1 MAKKVNTI
9 VVGQGLAG
17 SLLAWNLMRRGER
30 VLVIDKQREDSASMV
45 AAGIINPVTGPRLV
59 QSWRLEELLS
69 AARSTYRSLEK
80 ELKDRFYTEI
90 ELVRLFRS
98 EEERRVWMSKK
109 SQSGTNRYLGSM
121 RSAGWKPALVDDPYG
136 SFCPGG
142 SGHLAVPKL
151 LNGMRKFL
159 LAEGSILDSHFTYS
173 DLKPSS
179 DGVQWGDWE
188 AERIVFCEGHQASEN
203 PFFRNLPFKSSK
215 GEILE
220 VEAEEGSLPR
230 AIINRGE
237 MDPSA
242 RRRPLPRRFHFFLES
257 ARHQANREREIRDS
271 QCLGRIHQS
280 ASRSTRPSC
289 RYSTYHERSPPGDG
303 CSFDVSADLNLQRSR
318 LQRSAQRP
326 PLRGPLRFLLNED
339 GKTPIPMSISGV
351 FCR

>member
-230 AIINRGE
+230 AIINRGKWILPLGGDRYRAGSTFSWNRLDTKPTVKGKSE
-237 MDPSA
+237 ILNALGEFIKAPLDPRDHRA
-242 RRRPLPRRFHFFLES
+242 GIRPTMKDLRPVMGAHSTYPQISIFNGLASKGVLNAPHFADHFASYLMKTEKLDPDVDLRRFL
-257 ARHQANREREIRDS
+257 
-271 QCLGRIHQS
+271 
-280 ASRSTRPSC
+280 
-289 RYSTYHERSPPGDG
+289 
-303 CSFDVSADLNLQRSR
+303 
-318 LQRSAQRP
+318 
-326 PLRGPLRFLLNED
+326 
-339 GKTPIPMSISGV
+339 
-351 FCR
+351 